1 MTIKSFH
8 KFVAPYLGFIDS
20 LSFFFQDYIFI
31 KKNKYHLFLKNA
43 HELKKNA
50 NFFLISEYYKT
61 NFGCSTHGFHKKKHY
76 GYRVAKYPLE
86 LAFPGYNKF
95 RISIFAP
102 RSYSTFQSFTKM
114 KYSESYLIKNSHLS
128 KIYSNLCT
136 ILHIKYYRSLSQHH
150 NRYLSDLEE
159 KANIHINDPKQQYAF
174 YKALSDI
181 YPEFIISRYEHS
193 GAARNKE
200 CDLIYAKA
208 LEDVGHVE
216 KALIVRKYINIDPKD
231 VSSTNT
237 TQNSENIFSNTQ
249 EIPSGSASNN
259 QSSLLNPS
267 YKSIFQSFSE
277 DSKKNPIY
285 VITEESRQAKIFKW
299 VKFLLSFTFV
309 GYIFLL
315 LSSIF
320 AESAGVLRSI
330 NKSQDIE
337 ASGNNLPDVKFSD
350 ICGVDEAKEELQE
363 VVDFLKNPQKF
374 TSLGG
379 KLPKGVLLVGPP
391 GTGKTMLAKAV
402 AKEAG
407 VSFFFMSGS
416 EFDEMYVGIGA
427 KRVRELFNIAKE
439 KSPSIVF
446 IDELDAI
453 GSKRNPKDSAYIK
466 QTLNQLLVE
475 LDGFSS
481 KEGVVIMAATNFP
494 QSLDPALTRPGRF
507 DKHVVVPLPD
517 VRGRL
522 SILKHHSK
530 KIKVAQ
536 DIDLSVLAR
545 GTPGFSGADLQN
557 LVNQAAIKSSK
568 SNSTSVSMKDFEW
581 ARDKILMGTE
591 RKSAFITEESKR
603 NTAYHEGGHALVAL
617 YTPGAMKL
625 HKATIIPRGNSLGM
639 VMQLPDMDKDSE
651 SRKEFLAK
659 IDVALGGR
667 VAEELT
673 LGKENVTSGSL
684 NDIQNATAIA
694 KAMVTQY
701 GMSDKVGPIAY
712 DQDLSRLSSSTKAL
726 VESEIKTLL
735 EEAQARATNILKTH
749 KKELD
754 RLAKALIEFET
765 LTSEEIEKVIRGEK
779 IEHLD

>member
-1 MTIKSFH
+1 M
-8 KFVAPYLGFIDS
+8 
-20 LSFFFQDYIFI
+20 IFI
-31 KKNKYHLFLKNA
+31 F
-43 HELKKNA
+43 
-50 NFFLISEYYKT
+50 IPS
-61 NFGCSTHGFHKKKHY
+61 
-76 GYRVAKYPLE
+76 
-86 LAFPGYNKF
+86 
-95 RISIFAP
+95 
-102 RSYSTFQSFTKM
+102 RSYSTHILPF
-114 KYSESYLIKNSHLS
+114 S
-128 KIYSNLCT
+128 KIKHS
-136 ILHIKYYRSLSQHH
+136 KM
-150 NRYLSDLEE
+150 YLSTNTGTRKLSANLSSTLHQSYNCYLANLEE
-159 KANIHINDPKQQYAF
+159 KANASINDPKQQYIY
-174 YKALSDI
+174 YKSLLNS
-181 YPEFIISRYEHS
+181 YPEFIISRYEDT
-193 GAARNKE
+193 GAARNKD

-208 LEDVGHVE
+208 LESTGQIE
-216 KALIVRKYINIDPKD
+216 KALIVRKYINTELQD
-231 VSSTNT
+231 T
-237 TQNSENIFSNTQ
+237 FSDNNTQ
-249 EIPSGSASNN
+249 KSDHTLTNNQESASRNTLNKQFPYNN
-259 QSSLLNPS
+259 P
-267 YKSIFQSFSE
+267 YMSIIQSFSQ
-277 DSKKNPIY
+277 DTKKNPIY
-285 VITEESRQAKIFKW
+285 VITEESRQAKILKW
-299 VKFLLSFTFV
+299 VKFLLSSTFI
-309 GYIFLL
+309 GYLFIL
-315 LSSIF
+315 LSTIF
-320 AESAGVLRSI
+320 AENAGVLRSL

-337 ASGNNLPDVKFSD
+337 ASGDNLPDVKFSD
-350 ICGVDEAKEELQE
+350 ICGVDEAKEDLQE

-379 KLPKGVLLVGPP
+379 KLPKGVLLIGPP

-427 KRVRELFNIAKE
+427 KRVRELFNIAKDR
-439 KSPSIVF
+439 SPSIVF

-475 LDGFSS
+475 LDGFSN
-481 KEGVVIMAATNFP
+481 KEGVIIMAATNFP
-494 QSLDPALTRPGRF
+494 ESLDPALTRPGRF
-507 DKHVVVPLPD
+507 DKHVIVPLPD

-522 SILKHHSK
+522 SILKQQTK
-530 KIKVAQ
+530 KMRMAK
-536 DIDLSVLAR
+536 DIDLTVLAR

-568 SNSTSVSMKDFEW
+568 LNSTYVSMKDLEW

-591 RKSAFITEESKR
+591 RRNAFITEENKR

-625 HKATIIPRGNSLGM
+625 HKATIIPRGSSLGM
-639 VMQLPDMDKDSE
+639 
-651 SRKEFLAK
+651 EFLAK

-673 LGKENVTSGSL
+673 LGKDNITSGSL
-684 NDIQNATAIA
+684 SDIQNATAIA

-712 DQDLSRLSSSTKAL
+712 DEDLSLLSSSTKAL
-726 VESEIKTLL
+726 VESEIKILL

-765 LTSEEIEKVIRGEK
+765 LTSEEIEKAIRGEK
-779 IEHLD
+779 IDHLD

>member
-1 MTIKSFH
+1 MY
-8 KFVAPYLGFIDS
+8 KFY
-20 LSFFFQDYIFI
+20 
-31 KKNKYHLFLKNA
+31 
-43 HELKKNA
+43 
-50 NFFLISEYYKT
+50 
-61 NFGCSTHGFHKKKHY
+61 KKKYY
-76 GYRVAKYPLE
+76 GNKTE
-86 LAFPGYNKF
+86 KSHFEQAFPRYNKLK
-95 RISIFAP
+95 ISIFVP
-102 RSYSTFQSFTKM
+102 SESYSTLQAFTK
-114 KYSESYLIKNSHLS
+114 KLPESCLS
-128 KIYSNLCT
+128 RNTCSLKTCSNLYPT
-136 ILHIKYYRSLSQHH
+136 LHVKYYRSSSQSH
-150 NRYLSDLEE
+150 NRYLADLEE
-159 KANIHINDPKQQYAF
+159 KANTYIDDPKQQYAF
-174 YKALSDI
+174 YKALSNT
-181 YPEFIISRYEHS
+181 YPEFIISHYEYS
-193 GAARNKE
+193 GAARNKD
-200 CDLIYAKA
+200 CDLMYAKA
-208 LEDVGHVE
+208 LENTGQLE
-216 KALIVRKYINIDPKD
+216 KALIVRRYINTDSQDI
-231 VSSTNT
+231 SSSNT
-237 TQNSENIFSNTQ
+237 TENSNNIFPNTQ
-249 EIPSGSASNN
+249 EKSKNISNK
-259 QSSLLNPS
+259 QSSFNPP
-267 YKSIFQSFSE
+267 YKSMFQSFSE
-277 DSKKNPIY
+277 NSKKNPIY

-299 VKFLLSFTFV
+299 ARFLLSFTFV

-330 NKSQDIE
+330 TKSQDIE
-337 ASGNNLPDVKFSD
+337 ASGDNLPDVKFND

-374 TSLGG
+374 TALGG
-379 KLPKGVLLVGPP
+379 KLPKGVLLIGPP

-407 VSFFFMSGS
+407 VSFFFMGGS

-494 QSLDPALTRPGRF
+494 ESLDPALTRPGRF

-522 SILKHHSK
+522 SILKHHTK
-530 KIKVAQ
+530 KIKIAQ
-536 DIDLSVLAR
+536 DIDLTILAR

-557 LVNQAAIKSSK
+557 LVNQAAIRSGK

-651 SRKEFLAK
+651 SKKEFLAK
-659 IDVALGGR
+659 IDVAMGGR

-673 LGKENVTSGSL
+673 LGKENITSGSL

-701 GMSDKVGPIAY
+701 GMSDKVGPVAY

-735 EEAQARATNILKTH
+735 EEAQARATNILRTH

-765 LTSEEIEKVIRGEK
+765 LTSEEIEKVVRGEK
-779 IEHLD
+779 IDHLE

>member
-1 MTIKSFH
+1 MPVKTAPKFIISYLEKIKYR
-8 KFVAPYLGFIDS
+8 P
-20 LSFFFQDYIFI
+20 
-31 KKNKYHLFLKNA
+31 FLINNGY
-43 HELKKNA
+43 ELK
-50 NFFLISEYYKT
+50 ET
-61 NFGCSTHGFHKKKHY
+61 CSIHGFYKKRFY
-76 GYRVAKYPLE
+76 GNKTTKLLTE
-86 LAFPGYNKF
+86 QGLFQYNK
-95 RISIFAP
+95 RVISIYVLSRP
-102 RSYSTFQSFTKM
+102 YSILIQSFIRIKR
-114 KYSESYLIKNSHLS
+114 SESCLFKNPYPQKS
-128 KIYSNLCT
+128 Y
-136 ILHIKYYRSLSQHH
+136 
-150 NRYLSDLEE
+150 NRYLADLEE
-159 KANIHINDPKQQYAF
+159 KANTFINDPKQQYLF
-174 YKALSDI
+174 YKALSNI
-181 YPEFIISRYEHS
+181 YPEFIITHYEHS
-193 GAARNKE
+193 GAARNKD

-208 LEDVGHVE
+208 LEDTGQLE
-216 KALIVRKYINIDPKD
+216 KALIVRKYVNIDSQNALSAG
-231 VSSTNT
+231 VV
-237 TQNSENIFSNTQ
+237 QNSDNSFSESYEKSLKNISNKQ
-249 EIPSGSASNN
+249 LPYNS
-259 QSSLLNPS
+259 S
-267 YKSIFQSFSE
+267 YKSMFQSFSE
-277 DSKKNPIY
+277 DSKRNPIY

-299 VKFLLSFTFV
+299 ARFLLSFTFV

-315 LSSIF
+315 LSSVF
-320 AESAGVLRSI
+320 AESAGVLRSLS
-330 NKSQDIE
+330 KSQDIE
-337 ASGNNLPDVKFSD
+337 ASGDNLPDVKFSD

-374 TSLGG
+374 TALGG
-379 KLPKGVLLVGPP
+379 KLPKGILLIGPP

-427 KRVRELFNIAKE
+427 KRVRELFNIAKDR
-439 KSPSIVF
+439 SPSIVF

-475 LDGFSS
+475 LDGFLN

-494 QSLDPALTRPGRF
+494 ESLDPALTRPGRF
-507 DKHVVVPLPD
+507 DKHIIVPLPD
-517 VRGRL
+517 IRGRL
-522 SILKHHSK
+522 SILKHHMK
-530 KIKVAQ
+530 KIKMAQ
-536 DIDLSVLAR
+536 DIDLTILAR

-557 LVNQAAIKSSK
+557 LVNQAAIRSSK
-568 SNSTSVSMKDFEW
+568 LNSASVSMKDFEW

-591 RKSAFITEESKR
+591 RKSSFITEESKR

-639 VMQLPDMDKDSE
+639 VMQLPEMDKDNE
-651 SRKEFLAK
+651 SKKEFLAK

-735 EEAQARATNILKTH
+735 EEAQIRAMNILKTH

-779 IEHLD
+779 IDHLD